1 MKMDIFSDIVAWI
14 SANVG
19 TSISIVISLIALYF
33 SINKFLWDHSDRV
46 LKFITSIRWWKFG
59 KEDISKLLL
68 KNPTLKNLSK
78 EDYIAINVNNNTGV
92 MIDRC
97 MLLFKPIDKTSWKKY
112 CKQLIKK
119 NLADY
124 IIFCGQLSP
133 MPGQINRYVLN
144 SEGINN
150 MDVAICVKDINGI
163 VWLKSCDN
171 SLVKLNENIYQSLI
185 GLKGKYSVSV
195 MASKIVAEAM
205 GDSESLMFEIDSD
218 FKSLGK
224 YDN

>member
-1 MKMDIFSDIVAWI
+1 MNIFNNIVEWI
-14 SANVG
+14 KNTNLV
-19 TSISIVISLIALYF
+19 TLISFVISLIALYF
-33 SINKFLWDHSDRV
+33 STNRFFWDRNDRV
-46 LKFITSIRWWKFG
+46 LKFIASIRWWKFG

-78 EDYIAINVNNNTGV
+78 EDYIAININNNTGV
-92 MIDRC
+92 MIDKC
-97 MLLFKPIDKTSWKKY
+97 MLLFKPTDKTSWKKY
-112 CKQLIKK
+112 CNELIKK

-150 MDVAICVKDINGI
+150 MDVAICVKDTNGI
-163 VWLKSCDN
+163 IWLKASDN
-171 SLVKLNENIYQSLI
+171 SLVKLNKKTYQSLI
-185 GLKGKYSVSV
+185 GLKGHYSLSV
-195 MASKIVAEAM
+195 VASQIVAKAM
-205 GDSESLMFEIDSD
+205 GDPESLMFEIDSD

-224 YDN
+224 YDS